1 MSKDALGE
9 LRPGLLAQEVVLEE
23 AALVHLPDS
32 ISFEQ
37 AACLPCVALTAWNAL
52 FEAGSLMPG
61 QTVMATGTGAVAL
74 TAMQLA
80 KSAGVRFGITTSDDT
95 KVDRLKHLGADFVVN
110 YRENE
115 DWDQQVKEATHG
127 RGADVVLETAGP
139 PSIAR
144 AIKAA
149 AQNGRV
155 MQIGFKAVDGPPI
168 DLLDVLVNGVKIIPI
183 MVGSRAMLERLVSAI
198 DINSL
203 QIPIHARFS
212 FHEAP
217 RAFAAHS
224 SGDGF
229 GKTIIYS

>member
-1 MSKDALGE
+1 MIAKGHSPMAVADEIIPLSDGAGVVEEIGNAVTRFKPGDRIVITFNPSHQSGPYEAHMSKDALGE

-61 QTVMATGTGAVAL
+61 QTVMATGTGAIAL

-149 AQNGRV
+149 
-155 MQIGFKAVDGPPI
+155 
-168 DLLDVLVNGVKIIPI
+168 
-183 MVGSRAMLERLVSAI
+183 LERIA
-198 DINSL
+198 SL
-203 QIPIHARFS
+203 S
-212 FHEAP
+212 
-217 RAFAAHS
+217 
-224 SGDGF
+224 
-229 GKTIIYS
+229 